1 MSKAEFYIN
10 KNQYKTEDKHPSYVN
25 KKVVITEPLPAGTY
39 SVAAWGGKNQYG
51 PYIKLTMEAK
61 EDMPQPAPTQNNDNL
76 EEDIPF

>member
-25 KKVVITEPLPAGTY
+25 KKVVIAEPLPAGTY

-51 PYIKLTMEAK
+51 SYIKLTMEAK
-61 EDMPQPAPTQNNDNL
+61 EDIPQSAPKKSNDDL

>member
-25 KKVVITEPLPAGTY
+25 KKVVISEPLPAGTY

-61 EDMPQPAPTQNNDNL
+61 EDVPQSDPKKSNDDI